1 MLRTTIAAALAA
13 VLLAACGSSGGT
25 PSSAS
30 SSSTASSTPGGATG
44 GSAAAAPPVANAT
57 DMKTKP
63 VPGKGTEPAPTTL
76 VLKDLVVGTG
86 TQAKASSTVTVQY
99 VGTNYADGKEFDS
112 SWAHGQPAVFPLNGV
127 IPGFAQGIVGM
138 KVGGRRELVIPPA
151 LGYGAQGNG
160 PVGPNETLVFVIDL
174 LAVQ

>member
-1 MLRTTIAAALAA
+1 MPRTTIAIALAA
-13 VLLAACGSSGGT
+13 VLLAACGSSGST
-25 PSSAS
+25 QSSAS
-30 SSSTASSTPGGATG
+30 SSSTASSTSG
-44 GSAAAAPPVANAT
+44 GSTAAAPPVVNAT

-76 VLKDLVVGTG
+76 VIKDLVVGTG
-86 TQAKASSTVTVQY
+86 AEAQASSTVTVQY

-127 IPGFAQGIVGM
+127 IPGFARGIVGM